1 MLTVEEKWTTYGLEA
16 MERVNSKQM
25 IWHLF
30 LEAMRI
36 LKLKYYNSIVDHL
49 NDLQR
54 DPDSALLYSLM
65 ELNLDT
71 EEVGQLLAKY
81 HWKFACVSTRCLIH
95 AWTVAKRTSLCDKEI
110 WKLSKD
116 KSVRLQYF
124 EKIAR
129 YIFIVVIP
137 IMTRLLQFQVYR
149 F

>member
-1 MLTVEEKWTTYGLEA
+1 MLTDEEKWTTYGLEA

-65 ELNLDT
+65 ELHLDADNT
-71 EEVGQLLAKY
+71 EFNSVLSSFLLERRQRILIE
-81 HWKFACVSTRCLIH
+81 HLRTRDR
-95 AWTVAKRTSLCDKEI
+95 K
-110 WKLSKD
+110 
-116 KSVRLQYF
+116 
-124 EKIAR
+124 
-129 YIFIVVIP
+129 
-137 IMTRLLQFQVYR
+137 
-149 F
+149 